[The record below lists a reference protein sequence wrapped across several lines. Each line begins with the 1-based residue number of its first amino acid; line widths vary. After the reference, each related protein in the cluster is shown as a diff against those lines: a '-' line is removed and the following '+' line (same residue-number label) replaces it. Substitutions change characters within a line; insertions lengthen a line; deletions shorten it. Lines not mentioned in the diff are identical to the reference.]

1 MYQNHRRYYH
11 FHRCSMRNNK
21 IGLSIR
27 EIDTSQAGY
36 SAYFCNESLKRID
49 KLTDFFMEHFNITN
63 KLDHKYENGTE
74 Q

>member
-1 MYQNHRRYYH
+1 
-11 FHRCSMRNNK
+11 MRNNK

-36 SAYFCNESLKRID
+36 SAYFCNKSLKRID
-49 KLTDFFMEHFNITN
+49 KLTNFFMEHFNITN